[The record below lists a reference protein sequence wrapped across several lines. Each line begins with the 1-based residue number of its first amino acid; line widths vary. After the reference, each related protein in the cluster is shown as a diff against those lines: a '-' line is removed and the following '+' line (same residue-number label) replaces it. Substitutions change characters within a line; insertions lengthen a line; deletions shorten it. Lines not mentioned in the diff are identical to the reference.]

1 MPKEESELLKDSN
14 SEVVV
19 ETVPEAI
26 DYFAPITVNDSYEDR
41 LLDRINPT
49 SGFDG
54 RHGGSLKFHH
64 HASDWFT
71 DLSDTFLWMKL
82 GIVGKDEQGK
92 SVSFNDF
99 KDTKLTVINN
109 IAHSIFSQ
117 VRVKIGNTTTS
128 YSDADYP
135 YKAYIPILLN
145 GSSESHAVYFRRHAG
160 FIKDTAGHFDT
171 LNTDNDIANA
181 KNKGGFS
188 RRKEL
193 FSDKD
198 AIGEFMIKPHSGL
211 FSLDHYLVP
220 FVSQE
225 FEFVRNENPNYYLIY
240 DGAQDKSSFKI
251 EILDAALY
259 VRKYKFKTPPMA
271 GLELALAKGKLVK
284 FNIPETCI
292 HTFTI
297 PRGTTFYQNNALFNS
312 LIATRIIIGMVDA
325 EAYTGKNT
333 LNPFNFQHFNRSHIR
348 LLKNGVEW
356 PEQEQVTNFNTGADP
371 SYIMAHYHFLNSLK
385 GVYSRDVP
393 PITFQEYPNGYFLTC
408 FNMAPDGV
416 SAMNPYNAAYKPAN
430 IRLEIKFGSQLSTS
444 VQVIV
449 YTEVINQMAIDF
461 KRNVTVVQ
469 Q

>member
-1 MPKEESELLKDSN
+1 MPKEPSEHSKDS
-14 SEVVV
+14 SSDTII

-41 LLDRINPT
+41 LFDRINPT

-54 RHGGSLKFHH
+54 RHGGSLKFYQ

-71 DLSDTFLWMKL
+71 DLSDSFVWFKL
-82 GIVGKDEQGK
+82 RIVGKDEQNK

-117 VRVKIGNTTTS
+117 IRVKVGNTTIS

-135 YKAYIPILLN
+135 YKAYIPILLS
-145 GSSESHAVYFRRHAG
+145 GSNESHDVYFRRHAG

-171 LNTDNDIANA
+171 LNVDGDLAKA
-181 KNKGGFS
+181 KNKGGYN

-193 FSDKD
+193 FSAND
-198 AIGEFMIKPHSGL
+198 AIGEFMMKPHSGI
-211 FSLDHYLVP
+211 FSSGHYLVP
-220 FVSQE
+220 YLS
-225 FEFVRNENPNYYLIY
+225 FEIELVRNENPNYYLLY
-240 DGAQDKSSFKI
+240 DGSQDKSSFKI
-251 EILDAALY
+251 EILDAAFF
-259 VRKYKFKTPPMA
+259 VRKYKFKVPPMA
-271 GLELALAKGKLVK
+271 GLELALAKGRLVK

-292 HTFTI
+292 TTFTI
-297 PRGTTFYQNNALFNS
+297 PQGTTFYQNNALFNS

-333 LNPFNFQHFNRSHIR
+333 LNPFNFKHFNRTHIR

-356 PEQEQVTNFNTGADP
+356 PEQEQVTNFNTGSDP
-371 SYIMAHYHFLNSLK
+371 SYIMAHYHFLNSLNC
-385 GVYSRDVP
+385 VYTRDVP
-393 PITFQEYPNGYFLTC
+393 PINYYEYANGYFLTS

-416 SAMNPYNAAYKPAN
+416 SAMNPHNAAYKPAN
-430 IRLEIKFGSQLSTS
+430 IRLEIKFGTQLPQA

-449 YTEVINQMAIDF
+449 YTEVINQMSIDF